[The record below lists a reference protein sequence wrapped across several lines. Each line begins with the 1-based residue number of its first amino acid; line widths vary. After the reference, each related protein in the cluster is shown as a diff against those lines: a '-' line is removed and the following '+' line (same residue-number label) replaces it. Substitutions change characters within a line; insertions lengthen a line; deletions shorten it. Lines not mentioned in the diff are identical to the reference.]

1 MMKFIKENREEH
13 FRKLITS
20 NEREIAKRRVN
31 QKINSSFYL
40 KLNLILIPVIPQFI
54 N

>member
-40 KLNLILIPVIPQFI
+40 KLNLISIPVIPQFI